1 MRLHRL
7 PTSAVILLAAL
18 GLSLVWIAQGS
29 AQEDNQKQIEEGAR
43 LYAEN
48 CAVCHGPD
56 GKGRIGATLAKNWP
70 SIRPDLRVKETIQ
83 RGVSGSPM
91 PAWGQEYGGPL
102 SDAQVDALVA
112 FILSWETGGP
122 PRIFPTLTPISREA
136 LTPPPNVSGDPNN
149 GAVLY
154 DRNCQVCHGPNGSGR
169 IGATLAK
176 DWPSIRPDLEIK
188 TTISRGVSG
197 SPMPAWSHDNGGP
210 LTEQQIDDLVAFVL
224 TWSTPDNPA
233 TITPAPSATP
243 VPASGLNTQQTWVII
258 FLVAVVLV
266 GGAAIAVLSRR

>member
-1 MRLHRL
+1 M
-7 PTSAVILLAAL
+7 LAAL
-18 GLSLVWIAQGS
+18 GLSLVSIAPGS

-43 LYAEN
+43 LFAEN

-56 GKGRIGATLAKNWP
+56 GKGRIGATLAKDWP
-70 SIRPDLRVKETIQ
+70 SIRPDLRIKETIQ

-91 PAWGQEYGGPL
+91 PSWGEEYGGPL
-102 SDAQVDALVA
+102 SDEQVDALVA
-112 FILSWETGGP
+112 YILSWETGGP
-122 PRIFPTLTPISREA
+122 RSVFPTLTPVPREA
-136 LTPPPNVSGDPNN
+136 LTPPPNVSGNPNN

-154 DRNCQVCHGPNGSGR
+154 DQNCAVCHGPDGKGR

-188 TTISRGVSG
+188 TTISRGVAG
-197 SPMPAWSHDNGGP
+197 SPMPAWSQDNGGP
-210 LTEQQIDDLVAFVL
+210 LTERQIDDLVSFVL

-233 TITPAPSATP
+233 TITPTAPA
-243 VPASGLNTQQTWVII
+243 VPAPGAGLSTQQTWVII

-266 GGAAIAVLSRR
+266 GGAAIAWLSRR